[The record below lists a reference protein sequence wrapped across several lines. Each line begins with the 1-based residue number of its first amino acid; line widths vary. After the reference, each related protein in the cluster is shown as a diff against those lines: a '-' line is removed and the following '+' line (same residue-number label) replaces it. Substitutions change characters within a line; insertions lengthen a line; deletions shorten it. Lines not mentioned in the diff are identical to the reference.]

1 MSPNS
6 KIRSG
11 YKYCFTQAAVEHTTD
26 IIITTVCMLY
36 HVLYVIHNNAPMH
49 EAQDCALEVKKMT
62 HKSSLFFTAG
72 SFNNVPHGNLSFPV
86 LRWTFPTRK
95 LVLPCSEVNI
105 PHGHVS
111 INIPNPNSN

>member
-86 LRWTFPTRK
+86 LR
-95 LVLPCSEVNI
+95 
-105 PHGHVS
+105 
-111 INIPNPNSN
+111 